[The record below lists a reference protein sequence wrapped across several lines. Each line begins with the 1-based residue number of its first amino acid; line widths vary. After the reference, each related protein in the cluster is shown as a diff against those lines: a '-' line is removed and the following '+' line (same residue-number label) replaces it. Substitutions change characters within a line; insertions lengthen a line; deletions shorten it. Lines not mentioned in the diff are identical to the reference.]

1 MSAAPGCDAILL
13 IGFGGPEAPGQIRP
27 FLDRVLKGRP
37 VPPARY
43 EEVVRHYEAL
53 GGCSPYNDLTRR
65 QAAGLRKALER
76 RGVDVPVVIGF
87 RNTAPYIEDAI
98 RELSEA
104 GRDRVIGF
112 ILSAFRCEASWERYQ
127 NRVASAR
134 EAIGRNAPAVAYPEP
149 WHTRPG
155 FIEAVTDCVR
165 RALGRIDEPDRS
177 RAELIFTAHSIPIA
191 MAAESPYVAQ
201 LQEASSL
208 VARELG
214 RERWSVAFQSRS
226 GSPRDPWL
234 EPDVRTAL
242 VANSQPKIVMPIGFL
257 CDHVEVLYD
266 LDVDAAE
273 TARAAGIRMER
284 ASALNDHP
292 GFIDLMARIALERI
306 ERGR

>member
-1 MSAAPGCDAILL
+1 MNAAPRCDAVLL
-13 IGFGGPEAPGQIRP
+13 IGFGGPETPSQIRP
-27 FLDRVLKGRP
+27 FLDRVLAGRP

-53 GGCSPYNDLTRR
+53 GGRSPYNYLTRR
-65 QAAGLRKALER
+65 QAAGLHGALGR
-76 RGVDVPVVIGF
+76 RGVDLPVVIGF
-87 RNTAPYIEDAI
+87 RNTAPYIEDTI
-98 RELSEA
+98 RELAEA
-104 GRDRVIGF
+104 GHHNVLGF

-127 NRVASAR
+127 NGVGAACEATGASV
-134 EAIGRNAPAVAYPEP
+134 PAVVYPEP

-155 FIEAVTDCVR
+155 FIGAVTDCVR
-165 RALGRIDEPDRS
+165 RALARLDESERP

-201 LQEASSL
+201 LREASSL

-242 VANSQPKIVMPIGFL
+242 VADSQPKIVMPIGFL

-292 GFIDLMARIALERI
+292 SFIDLMAEIALEQI
-306 ERGR
+306 ERGS